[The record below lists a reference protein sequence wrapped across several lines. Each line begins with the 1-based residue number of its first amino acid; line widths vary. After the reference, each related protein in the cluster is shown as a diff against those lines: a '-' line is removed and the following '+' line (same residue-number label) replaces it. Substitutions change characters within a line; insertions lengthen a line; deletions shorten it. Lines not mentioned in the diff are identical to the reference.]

1 MSKFNPIF
9 GQVADSTGTDYVAQ
23 SIGGGIVAIII
34 LIAMW
39 KIYTKAGKPGWAAI
53 IPIYN
58 TIVMLQIVKRPI
70 WWILLLLIPIVNIV
84 ILIIVHYE
92 LAKSF
97 GKGVGFTIL
106 IILLPF
112 IAYPIL
118 GFGKP
123 QYNPDALV
131 R

>member
-1 MSKFNPIF
+1 MLNFNPIL
-9 GQVADSTGTDYVAQ
+9 GQVADTTNTDYIAQ

-39 KIYTKAGKPGWAAI
+39 KLYTKAGKPGWAAI

-58 TIVMLQIVKRPI
+58 TIVLLQIVKRPI
-70 WWILLLLIPIVNIV
+70 WWILLLLIPFVNIV
-84 ILIIVHYE
+84 VLIVLYYD
-92 LAKSF
+92 LAKAF
-97 GKGVGFTIL
+97 GKGIGFTLL

-112 IAYPIL
+112 IAYPVL
-118 GFGKP
+118 GFGKS
-123 QYNPDALV
+123 QYDPSALE